1 MKKAIRIAGGVAAVI
16 GAFVAVCTVDGCEH
30 EVAARLTGVA
40 MFVVG
45 VIVNAMASEEA
56 AQ

>member
-16 GAFVAVCTVDGCEH
+16 GAFVAVCTMDGCEH